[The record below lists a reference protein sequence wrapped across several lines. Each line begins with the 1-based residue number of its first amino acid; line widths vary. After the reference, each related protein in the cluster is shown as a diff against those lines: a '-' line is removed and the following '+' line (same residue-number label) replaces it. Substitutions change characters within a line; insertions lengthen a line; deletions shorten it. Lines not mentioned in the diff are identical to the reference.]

1 MGKSRRNRK
10 NAHQQSS
17 RSGPSEYAKSLLEN
31 ANTGENSIVEKKSK
45 LSKAIRLTK
54 KQKRKNKQSEF
65 MKKLK
70 IAKKM
75 SGIQESKKSNLSSMG
90 DLASSLKDVV
100 SSSRKGLKAG
110 RKLSNKQKK
119 KLLSKE
125 VENFCAVME
134 HPAFKNAPI
143 DTINEHITNTLKDQ
157 KESEDRLERDMK
169 EISRDIDM
177 SI

>member
-1 MGKSRRNRK
+1 
-10 NAHQQSS
+10 
-17 RSGPSEYAKSLLEN
+17 
-31 ANTGENSIVEKKSK
+31 
-45 LSKAIRLTK
+45 
-54 KQKRKNKQSEF
+54 

-70 IAKKM
+70 IAKKI

-90 DLASSLKDVV
+90 DLASSLKDIV

-110 RKLSNKQKK
+110 KKLSNKQKK

-169 EISRDIDM
+169 EISREIDM

>member
-1 MGKSRRNRK
+1 LLDDNNG
-10 NAHQQSS
+10 AHFVFRVVTLFFQ
-17 RSGPSEYAKSLLEN
+17 
-31 ANTGENSIVEKKSK
+31 
-45 LSKAIRLTK
+45 
-54 KQKRKNKQSEF
+54 
-65 MKKLK
+65 
-70 IAKKM
+70 IAKKI

-90 DLASSLKDVV
+90 DLASSLKDIV

-110 RKLSNKQKK
+110 KKLSNKQKK

-157 KESEDRLERDMK
+157 KVVHCL
-169 EISRDIDM
+169 
-177 SI
+177 SIANMR